1 MTIADRAAQLAADE
15 CRLDEAE
22 RRAFRDHL
30 DRKPTR
36 EMCAGCGHSLA
47 SCLDAVIACCPDCDH
62 WKPQPWAWRDFE
74 PQRIE
79 LVRVEGGWVA
89 VVADG
94 PETSERA
101 PDRGEP

>member
-22 RRAFRDHL
+22 RAAFRAHM
-30 DRKPTR
+30 DRRSTAIHAR
-36 EMCAGCGHSLA
+36 R
-47 SCLDAVIACCPDCDH
+47 
-62 WKPQPWAWRDFE
+62 AWRDFE

-89 VVADG
+89 VTTPTAT
-94 PETSERA
+94 PEPSGQQVGQNSNALAEC
-101 PDRGEP
+101 GHEPK